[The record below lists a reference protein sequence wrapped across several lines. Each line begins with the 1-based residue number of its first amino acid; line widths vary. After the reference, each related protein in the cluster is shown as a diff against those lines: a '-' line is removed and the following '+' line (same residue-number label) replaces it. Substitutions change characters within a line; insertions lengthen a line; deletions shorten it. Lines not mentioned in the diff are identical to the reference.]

1 MLELRNLKV
10 EFKLPGSKQLVHAVN
25 DVSLTVPK
33 GTSLGLVGESGSG
46 KSTVARAVMQL
57 VKLQR
62 GNISVNGRKI
72 LSSDRDSLRFL
83 RRNVQMVF
91 QDPHSALNPRLNILR
106 IISEPLV
113 IHANFRRSEL
123 KDRVVELLEI
133 VGLNSQFLFR
143 FPHELSGGQKQRV
156 CIARALSLKPP
167 LLILDEPTSALDVS
181 VQAQILEFLKELQQQ
196 LELTYLFISHN
207 LAVVHYLCNRVVVM
221 YLGKIVEEGGKE
233 KIFNNP
239 GHPYTQA
246 LLDSVPFPQAIQ
258 PERNDPIKG
267 EMPSSFKLPDGCGF
281 ESRCNKK
288 IQGLCELEDPN
299 LVDTG
304 EAHTI
309 RCHLFNP

>member
-62 GNISVNGRKI
+62 GNISVNGRRI
-72 LSSDRDSLRFL
+72 LFSDSDSLRFL

-143 FPHELSGGQKQRV
+143 FPQYTN
-156 CIARALSLKPP
+156 I
-167 LLILDEPTSALDVS
+167 
-181 VQAQILEFLKELQQQ
+181 
-196 LELTYLFISHN
+196 FI
-207 LAVVHYLCNRVVVM
+207 
-221 YLGKIVEEGGKE
+221 
-233 KIFNNP
+233 IF
-239 GHPYTQA
+239 Y
-246 LLDSVPFPQAIQ
+246 I
-258 PERNDPIKG
+258 I
-267 EMPSSFKLPDGCGF
+267 
-281 ESRCNKK
+281 
-288 IQGLCELEDPN
+288 
-299 LVDTG
+299 
-304 EAHTI
+304 
-309 RCHLFNP
+309 